1 MEFSLSIYHPPPLWY
16 YTPTFKGGLGLKTLH
31 QATHLMRLRQL
42 QNLIKTEDSS
52 TMNNSHTHHYIP
64 GLDNLKHA
72 LPIWITSWKDLLFV
86 HPTSNKPWSEI
97 KWHKIT
103 KWWQS
108 ILFETPKKALLQMVD
123 PLPDKSWPIWNN
135 RYLMHN
141 NQAIMKT
148 TNAKNKS
155 MIYYWASNGITHL
168 RHVYILNTIST
179 AAQLLAKINNAPPPE
194 GISLNRLL
202 QYTTTILSKIHSST
216 IQYRNNNT
224 TQDWNIPLY
233 DKDGNPQFLP
243 IKAITK
249 SQMPRNIP
257 PPPHR
262 TTLLSKAASALNI
275 PAYPIN
281 NEYWP
286 KEAKH
291 KSNLLPFYHDIIW
304 RLQRNGLPTGHKY
317 KWSVEIN
324 SLCKSPCPTDETPE
338 HLFWTCPLASYTW
351 TKLSEPYDTILPLH
365 SNGTMPF
372 DYTTYHTQL
381 IYHPTP
387 KNL

>member
-1 MEFSLSIYHPPPLWY
+1 MIQATLWFCFSAVHVPTEILDKLQQHTDNFLNKAITHQDDPHLKKELLSKIWY

-179 AAQLLAKINNAPPPE
+179 AAQLHAKINNAPPRK
-194 GISLNRLL
+194 G
-202 QYTTTILSKIHSST
+202 
-216 IQYRNNNT
+216 
-224 TQDWNIPLY
+224 
-233 DKDGNPQFLP
+233 
-243 IKAITK
+243 
-249 SQMPRNIP
+249 
-257 PPPHR
+257 
-262 TTLLSKAASALNI
+262 
-275 PAYPIN
+275 YP
-281 NEYWP
+281 
-286 KEAKH
+286 
-291 KSNLLPFYHDIIW
+291 
-304 RLQRNGLPTGHKY
+304 
-317 KWSVEIN
+317 
-324 SLCKSPCPTDETPE
+324 
-338 HLFWTCPLASYTW
+338 
-351 TKLSEPYDTILPLH
+351 
-365 SNGTMPF
+365 
-372 DYTTYHTQL
+372 
-381 IYHPTP
+381 
-387 KNL
+387 